1 MQMAKNNARKNV
13 HTKKR
18 AKLRLRIWALKES
31 LQTAAKAT
39 PKTAPKPKRAAA
51 AAPAK

>member
-1 MQMAKNNARKNV
+1 MPKNNARKNV

-31 LQTAAKAT
+31 LQAP
-39 PKTAPKPKRAAA
+39 PKSAPKPKRPA

>member
-1 MQMAKNNARKNV
+1 MPKNNARKNV

-18 AKLRLRIWALKES
+18 AKLRLKIWDLKAS
-31 LQTAAKAT
+31 LQAPPKAT
-39 PKTAPKPKRAAA
+39 PKPKRAAA